1 MSKMVLTG
9 KEKPTPKRR
18 VKRSAPVLVFIGTI
32 FLVLLITGKQQRS
45 LSRDTSLPTPPEECF
60 ERDVK
65 QFSEPDSG
73 TEKSNIGASAVMIGL
88 PFKN

>member
-1 MSKMVLTG
+1 MVLTG
-9 KEKPTPKRR
+9 KEKQNPERR
-18 VKRSAPVLVFIGTI
+18 VKRYTPVVLFIGII
-32 FLVLLITGKQQRS
+32 FLVLLIPGKQQRP
-45 LSRDTSLPTPPEECF
+45 LSRDTRLPIPPEESF

-73 TEKSNIGASAVMIGL
+73 REKSAIGASAVMIGL